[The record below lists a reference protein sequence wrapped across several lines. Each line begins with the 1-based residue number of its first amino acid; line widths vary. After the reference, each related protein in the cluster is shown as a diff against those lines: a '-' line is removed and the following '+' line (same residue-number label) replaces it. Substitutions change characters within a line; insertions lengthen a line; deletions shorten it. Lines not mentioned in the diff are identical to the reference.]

1 MRHHNTV
8 FHDLLKRIPW
18 ARFEALVEE
27 HGTDDL
33 VRRFTS
39 RHQLVALLFAQL
51 GGLGSIRELATAME
65 SHRNRL
71 YHCGGVVP
79 KRSTLADANA
89 RRDSALFSALFREI
103 LAQQTRG
110 LRRKMAEAVLLLD
123 STGLRLAGVGAG
135 WARFS
140 TDVCGAKA
148 HMIYDPDAGVPV
160 YHEVSAANVNDITVA
175 KPMPIQA
182 GATYVFDLG
191 YCDYAWWARLAAA
204 DCRIVTRFKANTPLL
219 DAREQAVAREA
230 RGIVSDRIGFLPRR
244 QTKSRRNPMGAAVR
258 EIVVTISTGKRLR
271 LLTND
276 LDADACEIAA
286 LYKRRWQIELFF
298 RLMKQTLRFTR
309 FLGRSE
315 NAVRI
320 QIAVALIAFLLLR
333 AVRKDSEAEL
343 THLQTV
349 RLIRSN
355 LMHRKAATR
364 LKTDPHPPPP
374 DQRQLSLNLLYT

>member
-1 MRHHNTV
+1 MRHHSTV

-123 STGLRLAGVGAG
+123 STGLRLAGVGA
-135 WARFS
+135 
-140 TDVCGAKA
+140 
-148 HMIYDPDAGVPV
+148 
-160 YHEVSAANVNDITVA
+160 
-175 KPMPIQA
+175 
-182 GATYVFDLG
+182 
-191 YCDYAWWARLAAA
+191 
-204 DCRIVTRFKANTPLL
+204 
-219 DAREQAVAREA
+219 
-230 RGIVSDRIGFLPRR
+230 
-244 QTKSRRNPMGAAVR
+244 
-258 EIVVTISTGKRLR
+258 
-271 LLTND
+271 
-276 LDADACEIAA
+276 
-286 LYKRRWQIELFF
+286 
-298 RLMKQTLRFTR
+298 
-309 FLGRSE
+309 
-315 NAVRI
+315 
-320 QIAVALIAFLLLR
+320 
-333 AVRKDSEAEL
+333 
-343 THLQTV
+343 
-349 RLIRSN
+349 
-355 LMHRKAATR
+355 
-364 LKTDPHPPPP
+364 
-374 DQRQLSLNLLYT
+374 